1 MSLNKAI
8 RSDILD
14 LKYIKE
20 YFSEDQHFTIELIE
34 GYLSDTIPKVDILEK
49 NLINLDYDEV
59 KNISHFFKPSFS
71 LMGIKCLQEIID
83 LEKLAENKA
92 PKNEIY
98 KRINFIIPICR
109 ESILEYKRILNEIK
123 TI

>member
-59 KNISHFFKPSFS
+59 KNISHFLKIQAIF
-71 LMGIKCLQEIID
+71 
-83 LEKLAENKA
+83 
-92 PKNEIY
+92 
-98 KRINFIIPICR
+98 
-109 ESILEYKRILNEIK
+109 
-123 TI
+123 